1 MLEDEAKEKI
11 TAYFERLGIDLKTIN
26 FARVVLQVKDGE
38 VVGHEFLHDDEP
50 DPMRDDPTQ
59 TITPSP
65 KKERSLTKV
74 AVTVKSSHSQRFTI
88 LRI

>member
-1 MLEDEAKEKI
+1 MLEEAKEKI

-50 DPMRDDPTQ
+50 DPVHDEPVH
-59 TITPSP
+59 TIKLSP
-65 KKERSLTKV
+65 KKSV
-74 AVTVKSSHSQRFTI
+74 H
-88 LRI
+88 